1 MASNLKGLVI
11 TGGKGNRLRPLTYTG
26 AKQLVP
32 IANKPILFY
41 AIEQLFEAGIH
52 EITLVVSLE
61 TGPQIR
67 EAVGDGSRFGFGG
80 CITYVDQ
87 ERPGGIAQAVG
98 LAKDAMDGAPF
109 VTFLGDNFLTHS
121 IVPHVQAFEASH
133 ADAGLLLKHVDDP
146 RGFGVAQFE
155 NERLVRVIEKPAD
168 PPSNLVVIGIY
179 FFTPRVFD
187 AIAAIKP
194 SARGEL
200 EITDTVQW
208 LLDAGANLRADII
221 DGGWIDTGKHDDLLD
236 ANRLILESLPNDHAG
251 GTVDAAS
258 KLNDNVVLQAGCEI
272 VDSIINGPAII
283 GERTRIEHARI
294 GPYTSIGPDCRI
306 VSSEVSG
313 SVIMESTVVERL
325 GHRIESS
332 LIGRNV
338 ELRGAAGTGAHQ
350 MVLGDYSRARVP

>member
-41 AIEQLFEAGIH
+41 VVEKLVEAGIR
-52 EITLVVSLE
+52 EITLVVSIE
-61 TGPQIR
+61 TGPQVR
-67 EAVGDGSRFGFGG
+67 EAVGDGSRFGARIG
-80 CITYVDQ
+80 YVDQ

-98 LAKDAMDGAPF
+98 LGREAMGDSPF
-109 VTFLGDNFLTHS
+109 VTFLGDNFLTHG
-121 IVPHVQAFEASH
+121 IVQHVQAFESSR
-133 ADAGLLLKHVDDP
+133 ADAGILLKHVDDP
-146 RGFGVAQFE
+146 RDFGVAQFE

-168 PPSNLVVIGIY
+168 PPSDLAVIGIY

-187 AIAAIKP
+187 AIASIKP

-200 EITDTVQW
+200 EITDTIQW
-208 LLDAGANLRADII
+208 LLDNGANLRADII

-236 ANRLILESLPNDHAG
+236 ANRLILETLANDHSG

-258 KLNDNVVLQAGCEI
+258 KLNGNVVLQSGCEI
-272 VDSIINGPAII
+272 VDSIITGPAII

-294 GPYTSIGPDCRI
+294 GPYTSIGPDCGI
-306 VSSEVSG
+306 VSSEISS
-313 SVIMESTVVERL
+313 SVIMESTVIEQL

-350 MVLGDYSRARVP
+350 MVLGDYSRVRVP